1 MFEFQKLIDCER
13 ETGDSAEVFAV
24 QEPLVSVTR
33 KRERKVIFRWEFL
46 FTKSRIISETDVI
59 LVGKGIA

>member
-33 KRERKVIFRWEFL
+33 KRDRKQNQMMSMIDME
-46 FTKSRIISETDVI
+46 
-59 LVGKGIA
+59 